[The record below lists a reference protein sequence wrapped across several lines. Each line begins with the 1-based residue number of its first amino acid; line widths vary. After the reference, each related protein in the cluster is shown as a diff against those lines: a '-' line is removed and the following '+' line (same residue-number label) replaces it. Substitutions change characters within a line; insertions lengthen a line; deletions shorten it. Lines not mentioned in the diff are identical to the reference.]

1 MRNSDNFFSFHKTP
15 LSKCSLFI
23 HVIGLRYTVCSVPAS
38 ADPLNHIGGPAPHYR
53 PGKFTCST
61 TKNQE
66 TITTL
71 REISDLNND
80 AFVCGLRYSRLKTGA
95 PCGRERIEKYNQLS
109 VLKTLWVRRQSL
121 SVSQPLKKPVLYLPH
136 TFDLGAIRRSSV
148 NPKILL
154 LSTVIG
160 ILTTC
165 LVFLI
170 SDVFFPHFLMITWQS
185 LLPFSSGVAAIC
197 WSAIFSAE
205 HRKKR
210 LLNVNAR
217 KTLAIY

>member
-80 AFVCGLRYSRLKTGA
+80 AFVCELRYSRLKTGA
-95 PCGRERIEKYNQLS
+95 PCGRERIEKYNQLKRIENPMGEAAGFIGKPAFKKAS
-109 VLKTLWVRRQSL
+109 PVPTPYLRSGGYKEVLCES
-121 SVSQPLKKPVLYLPH
+121 
-136 TFDLGAIRRSSV
+136 
-148 NPKILL
+148 
-154 LSTVIG
+154 
-160 ILTTC
+160 
-165 LVFLI
+165 
-170 SDVFFPHFLMITWQS
+170 
-185 LLPFSSGVAAIC
+185 
-197 WSAIFSAE
+197 
-205 HRKKR
+205 
-210 LLNVNAR
+210 
-217 KTLAIY
+217 